1 MIQIKT
7 KSQIELIKKSCEI
20 LAEVKQ
26 ILFDEIKEGITT
38 LELDKIAFNEIKKRG
53 AKPAFLGYHGFP
65 GTACISIN
73 EEAIHGIPS
82 NRTIKNGDIVKIDM
96 GVIYK
101 GYYSDSAFTKGVG
114 NISSRDQKMIE
125 VAKGSFYA
133 GLDAIK
139 PGARVGD
146 ISFAINKYATEHG
159 FEVCEEYSGH
169 GIGKKLHEDPLVP
182 NNGLKGVGPLL
193 SDGMVIC
200 IEPIILQ
207 DTKKIKTGS
216 DNWTII
222 AENGKNTA
230 HYEHTILIENG
241 RGVILTEGI

>member
-1 MIQIKT
+1 MITIKS
-7 KSQIELIKKSCEI
+7 KQEIELIKKSSEI
-20 LAEVKQ
+20 LVEVKK
-26 ILFDEIKEGITT
+26 IIYDNIKPGITT
-38 LELDKIAFNEIKKRG
+38 LELDEIAFNEIKKRNG
-53 AKPAFLGYHGFP
+53 KPAFKGYGGFP

-82 NRTIKNGDIVKIDM
+82 SRVIKEGDIVKIDM

-114 NISSRDQKMIE
+114 VISPRDKKMIE

-139 PGARVGD
+139 PGVRVGD
-146 ISFAINKYATEHG
+146 ISYAINKYATENG
-159 FEVCEEYSGH
+159 FQVCEEYSGH
-169 GIGKKLHEDPLVP
+169 GIGKQLHEDPLIP
-182 NNGLKGVGPLL
+182 NNGTKGIGPIL

-207 DTKKIKTGS
+207 DTKNVKIAS
-216 DNWTII
+216 DKWTIVSS
-222 AENGKNTA
+222 NKKNTA

-241 RGVILTEGI
+241 VGIILTEGI